1 MRITI
6 EPTSPRIPGLP
17 VYPKVTVEVPYDD
30 VGTDEAVELM
40 TQALVAL
47 GHSRQNV
54 EEACEE
60 QDQD

>member
-30 VGTDEAVELM
+30 VGTGEAVELM

-54 EEACEE
+54 EEAREE

>member
-1 MRITI
+1 M
-6 EPTSPRIPGLP
+6 P

-47 GHSRQNV
+47 GHSRKNV
-54 EEACEE
+54 EEAYEE